1 HRPRQLPPLLPLN
14 GIFVLTVTSLK
25 VKILSNLTASE
36 FIAQHPGISGQMA
49 QASTHRMRT
58 FRIDRMATYTFKVL
72 DGCGDVEDETGV
84 SFRHRD
90 RAIRYARN
98 VVHELMRNRE
108 IQTRSWRLNVY
119 ENGEGPICT
128 IPFASIDPTL
138 DHVVPTLRTM
148 VEAMS
153 ERKRL
158 LSDVLHA
165 VKVTVQ
171 ESRALGCRLAESHI
185 LRVDSVDRPS
195 ATDLS
200 GQFTLAVKACLQ

>member
-1 HRPRQLPPLLPLN
+1 
-14 GIFVLTVTSLK
+14 
-25 VKILSNLTASE
+25 
-36 FIAQHPGISGQMA
+36 
-49 QASTHRMRT
+49 
-58 FRIDRMATYTFKVL
+58 MATYTFKVL

-128 IPFASIDPTL
+128 IPFASIVPTL

-148 VEAMS
+148 VEPMS

-171 ESRALGCRLAESHI
+171 ESRALVARSRGKPYLASRFGRSTI
-185 LRVDSVDRPS
+185 RD
-195 ATDLS
+195 
-200 GQFTLAVKACLQ
+200 

>member
-1 HRPRQLPPLLPLN
+1 
-14 GIFVLTVTSLK
+14 
-25 VKILSNLTASE
+25 
-36 FIAQHPGISGQMA
+36 
-49 QASTHRMRT
+49 
-58 FRIDRMATYTFKVL
+58 MATYTFKVL

-171 ESRALGCRLAESHI
+171 ESRALVARSRGKPYLASRFGRSTI
-185 LRVDSVDRPS
+185 RD
-195 ATDLS
+195 
-200 GQFTLAVKACLQ
+200 

>member
-1 HRPRQLPPLLPLN
+1 
-14 GIFVLTVTSLK
+14 
-25 VKILSNLTASE
+25 
-36 FIAQHPGISGQMA
+36 
-49 QASTHRMRT
+49 
-58 FRIDRMATYTFKVL
+58 MATYTFKVL

-171 ESRALGCRLAESHI
+171 ESRALVARSRGKPYLAS
-185 LRVDSVDRPS
+185 
-195 ATDLS
+195 
-200 GQFTLAVKACLQ
+200 QFGRSTIRD